1 MDDPAFL
8 PAVRRWFEQRTNA
21 WLVPVDDARRECR
34 QEQERRQALMFKRG
48 ALDAYVLCR
57 VHLVSDD
64 STVPPTVHRARE
76 HLLFLYEQAGQTAT
90 EERALDHTVPLYG
103 GAPMQISV
111 DNLVATL
118 SAHPQTHLPPL
129 PSAEQLYRSSDAGV
143 EPRRA
148 VRYAQRWWDSRNPD
162 YPHFAN
168 DCANFVS
175 QALFAAGYAMTE
187 AADRASG
194 WWFRHGNTPDW
205 SFSWSVAHA
214 LVVYLRSAPD
224 GHFPVTTLDHAR
236 DLCEGDVI
244 AYDWSGD
251 GRYDH
256 VALVT
261 GHDAVGE
268 PLVHAHTV
276 DSADRYWSY
285 EDSIA
290 WTPATAYLFLHLG

>member
-8 PAVRRWFEQRTNA
+8 PAVRSWFEQRTNA
-21 WLVPVDDARRECR
+21 WMVPVDDACSESRE
-34 QEQERRQALMFKRG
+34 EQERRQALMSRRG

-57 VHLVSDD
+57 VDLVGSG
-64 STVPPTVHRARE
+64 SGVQRTVQRARE
-76 HLLFLYEQAGQTAT
+76 HLLFLYEQAGQMAT
-90 EERALDHTVPLYG
+90 EERALDHIVPLYG

-111 DNLVATL
+111 DNHVPTL
-118 SAHPQTHLPPL
+118 CAHPQTDLPPL
-129 PSAEQLYRSSDAGV
+129 PWAEQLYRSGDAGV

-148 VRYAQRWWDSRNPD
+148 IRYAQRWWDSRNPD
-162 YPHFAN
+162 YPQFAN

-175 QALFAAGYAMTE
+175 QALFAAGYAMSKP
-187 AADRASG
+187 ADRASG
-194 WWFRHGNTPDW
+194 WWFRHGDTPDW

-214 LVVYLRSAPD
+214 LVHYLRSASD
-224 GHFPVTTLDHAR
+224 GHFLVTLLDHAR

-285 EDSIA
+285 EDSTA
-290 WTPATAYLFLHLG
+290 WTPTTTYLFVHLG